1 MTQSAKEFFQSLK
14 ENPELGK
21 QFDAELKKIAEEKS
35 AQSDGEAIV
44 KAARAMGYDFAE
56 ADMEKAFV
64 SMQELDPEE
73 MEKAAGGQFCW
84 SDYDCFTILIAL
96 PSCITIALT
105 IFITS
110 VSGLTPVSSS
120 ILARK
125 GEPYKWTSFSFYEK
139 ARTERK

>member
-73 MEKAAGGQFCW
+73 MEKAAGGEFCW
-84 SDYDCFTILIAL
+84 SDYDCFTILHHDSPNDFHHECFWTYA
-96 PSCITIALT
+96 CII
-105 IFITS
+105 IHFGS
-110 VSGLTPVSSS
+110 
-120 ILARK
+120 
-125 GEPYKWTSFSFYEK
+125 
-139 ARTERK
+139 

>member
-56 ADMEKAFV
+56 AD
-64 SMQELDPEE
+64 
-73 MEKAAGGQFCW
+73 FCW
-84 SDYDCFTILIAL
+84 SDYDCFTILHHDSPNDFHHECFWTYA
-96 PSCITIALT
+96 CII
-105 IFITS
+105 IHFGS
-110 VSGLTPVSSS
+110 
-120 ILARK
+120 
-125 GEPYKWTSFSFYEK
+125 
-139 ARTERK
+139 

>member
-1 MTQSAKEFFQSLK
+1 MNQSAKEFFRSLK

-21 QFDAELKKIAEEKS
+21 QFEAELKKIAEEKS

-73 MEKAAGGQFCW
+73 MEKAA
-84 SDYDCFTILIAL
+84 
-96 PSCITIALT
+96 
-105 IFITS
+105 
-110 VSGLTPVSSS
+110 
-120 ILARK
+120 
-125 GEPYKWTSFSFYEK
+125 
-139 ARTERK
+139 